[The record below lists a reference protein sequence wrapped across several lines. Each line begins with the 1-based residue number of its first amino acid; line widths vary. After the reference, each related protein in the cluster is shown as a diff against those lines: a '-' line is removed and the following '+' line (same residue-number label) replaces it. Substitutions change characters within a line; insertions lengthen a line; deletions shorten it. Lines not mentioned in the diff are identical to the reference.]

1 MCGARNL
8 RVSFH
13 TLSHCLTFYFY
24 IPVLLSLKYLL
35 DNAEEYLRLCTSLWS
50 TFISLLIQNKSH
62 NLTDKAMCP
71 ILPHFLFL
79 GPAPHSHTPIQSLRF
94 LEHPG
99 QNPASGTCTSYS
111 LYAEHSSPGM
121 YVRLTL
127 SLLSMFDVTSSV
139 SLAWPFQ
146 AGTTLPEH
154 PLLLLCFLS
163 IASVTFSHTTVFTYL
178 FHHFGLSVCKLPKSS
193 HGSPL
198 FTDTSPAPGV
208 LTCTW

>member
-1 MCGARNL
+1 MCGARKL

-13 TLSHCLTFYFY
+13 TLLHCLTFYFY

-71 ILPHFLFL
+71 TLPHFLFL

-121 YVRLTL
+121 YVR
-127 SLLSMFDVTSSV
+127 S
-139 SLAWPFQ
+139 
-146 AGTTLPEH
+146 
-154 PLLLLCFLS
+154 
-163 IASVTFSHTTVFTYL
+163 L
-178 FHHFGLSVCKLPKSS
+178 FHSS
-193 HGSPL
+193 LCSMSPL
-198 FTDTSPAPGV
+198 RWILPDRFRPEPHFPNTLFSSSAFSP
-208 LTCTW
+208 